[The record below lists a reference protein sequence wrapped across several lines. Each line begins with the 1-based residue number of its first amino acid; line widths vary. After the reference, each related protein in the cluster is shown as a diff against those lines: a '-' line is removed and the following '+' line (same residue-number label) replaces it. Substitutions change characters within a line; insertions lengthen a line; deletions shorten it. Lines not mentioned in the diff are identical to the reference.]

1 MFRLESINGAIN
13 RRLFLGGAV
22 SLSCAA
28 VLHDSVVPR
37 ASAAISQSMFQ
48 DELVPHMKWMNEPA
62 AWKVADG
69 KITVRSEPK
78 TDFWRKTFYGYI
90 TDNGHFFHLSVE
102 GEFTFEVRVGGQY
115 AALYDQAGLMVRV
128 DAENW
133 VKCGTE
139 FR

>member
-1 MFRLESINGAIN
+1 MFAID
-13 RRLFLGGAV
+13 RRRFLGGAV

-28 VLHDSVVPR
+28 LLQEAVVPR
-37 ASAAISQSMFQ
+37 VSAATSKTILQ
-48 DELVPHMKWMNEPA
+48 DDLIPQMKWMNEPA
-62 AWKVADG
+62 SWKVADR
-69 KITVRSEPK
+69 KITVRSKPK

-102 GEFTFEVRVGGQY
+102 GEFTFEARVSGQY

-128 DAENW
+128 NAENW

-139 FR
+139 VVDGN